1 MDVKQKPMTFLFEND
16 VMNFNK
22 ANDFFTEICDTI
34 RDFSSVDAV
43 ECAAIFQT
51 LNMISARLVL
61 ENPSLLTIENIIKM
75 LKNEIRNEENKENN
89 LMICVIAT
97 ENLSSHDLFYQRFSQ
112 KMDVRK
118 HLPYNAATLFL
129 KAWKLY
135 TREKFPDSQ

>member
-22 ANDFFTEICDTI
+22 ANEFFTEICDSI
-34 RDFSSVDAV
+34 RDFSTADAV

-61 ENPSLLTIENIIKM
+61 ENPKLLTIENIVVM
-75 LKNEIRNEENKENN
+75 LKNEIRNEKNKENN
-89 LMICVIAT
+89 LKIFVIGT
-97 ENLSSHDLFYQRFSQ
+97 EKLSSHDLFYQKFSQ
-112 KMDVRK
+112 QTDVRK
-118 HLPYNAATLFL
+118 HLPHNTATLFL

-135 TREKFPDSQ
+135 AKEKFPDSQ